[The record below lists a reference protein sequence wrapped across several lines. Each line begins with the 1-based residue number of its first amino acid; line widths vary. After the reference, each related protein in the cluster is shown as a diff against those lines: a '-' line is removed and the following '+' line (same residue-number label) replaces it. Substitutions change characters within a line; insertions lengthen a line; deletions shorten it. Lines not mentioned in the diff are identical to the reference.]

1 MIFGMTTYTFIH
13 VLISLIAILYG
24 FIAVYGLLTAN
35 RMEGITLIFLVT
47 TVATSA
53 TGFGFP
59 FNGFTPAI
67 GVGTLSLV
75 VLAVTLLARYKFRL
89 LGASRWIYVVGAMLA
104 LYFNTFVLVVQ
115 LFLKIP
121 ALHALAPQGTEPP
134 FAITQGVVLLVF
146 VVLGILSVRRFHP
159 VRELRF

>member
-1 MIFGMTTYTFIH
+1 MLVNTTGN
-13 VLISLIAILYG
+13 SAI
-24 FIAVYGLLTAN
+24 VPLTPGPTQPDN
-35 RMEGITLIFLVT
+35 VT